1 VARAPAGFSDDD
13 CAPCRDLPSAATER
27 FEQEKRR
34 GIERLVR
41 PETIIDPAREAARQP
56 QRAPS

>member
-13 CAPCRDLPSAATER
+13 CAPCRDLPSAA
-27 FEQEKRR
+27 
-34 GIERLVR
+34 IERLVR